1 MGSLY
6 MRLNA
11 LWIATLLTWA
21 LAADGA
27 FASDLWVTH
36 PAAITADAGKQSVV
50 LQFRRDFDLARIP
63 RHFMVR
69 VSADS
74 RYVLYV
80 NGKRVAAGPSRGDL
94 KHWRYERLDLTAHL
108 RTGRNVVAAQVWNDG
123 QFAPLAQISARTAF
137 LMTAENKE
145 QDFVNSGPQWH
156 VRVDGSYA
164 PDNGM
169 DQLNK
174 KVGPTYYAAGAPET
188 FDGGLIVTDWAL
200 AHTSAKDWVAAVDA
214 VRKSEA
220 PPWKLVVDE
229 LPQMAYAHADGGRVV
244 RSHGVVAGNFP
255 NGAVT
260 IAADSE
266 AVILLDAGQVQAA
279 YPRLTISGGRDAKIA
294 ITYVEALYGDDKQRL
309 HDRAQVAGGTALGLS
324 DTFMPDGRPH
334 MRFEPFWWRAWR
346 FAEIRV
352 KTGEQPVRL
361 ERFERFVTGFP
372 FQTRAHFV
380 SNDSELNRI
389 WQIGWNTVQLDAH
402 ETFMD
407 TAYWEQIQYV
417 GDTRI
422 QALAVDAVTG
432 DNRLPAK
439 AITMFDA
446 SRLNSDITQS
456 AWPSRGNQWI
466 PPFALIWVGMVH
478 DYWMHQTDPET
489 VVSVLP
495 GVRATLDWYAQKV
508 GENGLVDR
516 TPGWN
521 FIDWRP
527 NLEHTP
533 AAGMGA
539 SPARLPNDGED
550 TRHRNAC
557 ILSLLYIGALK
568 QAGELEQAVGD
579 AGRQGMDNDQAA
591 RLSTAVQKQCWSP
604 EHRLYADGPDLLD
617 YSQQANIL
625 AVLYDV
631 APKSDQA
638 AILDR
643 IMVKNG
649 GIDPP
654 PGLTGVTYY
663 FAFYFARALDH
674 AGLADR
680 YLELLAPWRRMVEQ
694 HFTTWPETPAP
705 SRSDSHAWSAHPTV
719 DLLGLVA
726 GIQPSS
732 PGFSS
737 VRIAPHL
744 GSLTDVDAAM
754 PLPQGL
760 AEVKYVKR
768 GGMLTATIKLPAGV
782 AGTFVWAGQTE
793 PLHPGTNVITA
804 QEAAAPQ
811 Q

>member
-1 MGSLY
+1 MD
-6 MRLNA
+6 MRLGVV
-11 LWIATLLTWA
+11 WIAASLA
-21 LAADGA
+21 GVFAADGA
-27 FASDLWVTH
+27 FASDRWVTH
-36 PAAITADAGKQSVV
+36 PAAIVADADHKPAA
-50 LQFRRDFDLARIP
+50 LQFRRVFDLARVP
-63 RHFMVR
+63 RHFFVR
-69 VSADS
+69 ISADN

-94 KHWRYERLDLTAHL
+94 EHWRYERLDLTAHL
-108 RTGRNVVAAQVWNDG
+108 RAGRNVIAAQVWNDG

-137 LMTAENKE
+137 LMSAENKE
-145 QDFVNSGPQWH
+145 QGIVNSGPQWQ
-156 VRVDGSYA
+156 VRIDGSRT
-164 PDNGM
+164 PGNGM

-174 KVGPTYYAAGAPET
+174 QVGPTYYVAGAPEA
-188 FDGGLIVTDWAL
+188 FDGRLFVTDWAL
-200 AHTSAKDWVAAVDA
+200 AHSSAKDRVAAVDA
-214 VRKSEA
+214 VRESETQ
-220 PPWKLVVDE
+220 PWKLIADE
-229 LPQMAYAHADGGRVV
+229 LPQMAYARAGGGRVV
-244 RSHGVVAGNFP
+244 RSHGVVAGKFP
-255 NGAVT
+255 NGTVT
-260 IAADSE
+260 VAANSE

-279 YPRLTISGGRDAKIA
+279 YPRLTVSGGRDAKIA

-309 HDRAQVAGGTALGLS
+309 HDRAQVAGGTALGLT

-352 KTGEQPVRL
+352 KTGDQPVRL
-361 ERFERFVTGFP
+361 ERFERFLTGFP
-372 FQTRAHFV
+372 FQTRARFV

-407 TAYWEQIQYV
+407 TAYWEQLQYV

-422 QALAVDAVTG
+422 EALVVAAVTG

-446 SRLNSDITQS
+446 SRLNGDITQS
-456 AWPSRGNQWI
+456 AWPSRGTQWI

-478 DYWMHQTDPET
+478 DYWMHQTDSGI
-489 VVSVLP
+489 VASVMP
-495 GVRATLDWYAQKV
+495 GVRATLDWYTQKV

-527 NLEHTP
+527 NLQHTP
-533 AAGMGA
+533 NAGVGA
-539 SPARLPNDGED
+539 SPARLPNDADD
-550 TRHRNAC
+550 TMHRNAC
-557 ILSLLYIGALK
+557 ILSLFYIGALQ
-568 QAGELEQAVGD
+568 QAAELELAVGD
-579 AGRQGMDNDQAA
+579 AGRHGMDDDQAA
-591 RLSTAVQKQCWSP
+591 RISMAVQKQCWSP

-654 PGLTGVTYY
+654 AGLTGVTYY
-663 FAFYFARALDH
+663 FAFYLAQALDH

-680 YLELLAPWRRMVEQ
+680 YLELLAPWRSMAER
-694 HFTTWPETPAP
+694 HFTTWPETPDP

-732 PGFSS
+732 PGFAS

-760 AEVKYVKR
+760 AEVKYIRR
-768 GGMLTATIKLPAGV
+768 GEMLTATIKLPARV
-782 AGTFVWAGQTE
+782 SGTFVWAGQTT
-793 PLHPGTNVITA
+793 PLHPGTNVFTATA
-804 QEAAAPQ
+804 QKSR
-811 Q
+811 